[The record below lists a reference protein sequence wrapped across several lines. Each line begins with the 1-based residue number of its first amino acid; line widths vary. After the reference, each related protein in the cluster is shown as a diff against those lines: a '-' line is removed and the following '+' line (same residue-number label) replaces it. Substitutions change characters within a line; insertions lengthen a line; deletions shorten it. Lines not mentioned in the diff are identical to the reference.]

1 MLAELDIR
9 TQLPHPEQEINV
21 QNASSASTGERK
33 AIGKLPLN
41 YRDIPNLT
49 LFYKLIFKT

>member
-21 QNASSASTGERK
+21 QNASPASTGERK

-49 LFYKLIFKT
+49 LFYKLNL